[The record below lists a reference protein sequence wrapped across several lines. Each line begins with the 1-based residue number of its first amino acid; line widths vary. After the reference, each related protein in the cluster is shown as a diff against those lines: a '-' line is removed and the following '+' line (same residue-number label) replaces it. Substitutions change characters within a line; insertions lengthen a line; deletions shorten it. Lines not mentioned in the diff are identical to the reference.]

1 MILSGG
7 GEKIILNVNI
17 FLEFLYKNIF
27 VVDTFRVRY
36 FPGTILFVRTFG
48 FFVIYIYL
56 NTQYLW
62 RYCKINKSRCT
73 SLKQLSQII
82 NL

>member
-36 FPGTILFVRTFG
+36 FVRTFG
-48 FFVIYIYL
+48 FFGNIHLPQHTIFVAIL
-56 NTQYLW
+56 
-62 RYCKINKSRCT
+62 
-73 SLKQLSQII
+73 
-82 NL
+82 